1 MIHLKSIV
9 VEGVDRCLVS
19 LDVPD
24 CDLKQK
30 LNSRG
35 FRDSLRRKSM
45 YFPQISPAYL
55 HLKSCAIP
63 ETCQNFSHSK
73 HTCDCFTI
81 LQCSR

>member
-24 CDLKQK
+24 YDLKQK

-35 FRDSLRRKSM
+35 FRDSLWRKSM

-55 HLKSCAIP
+55 HL
-63 ETCQNFSHSK
+63 
-73 HTCDCFTI
+73 
-81 LQCSR
+81 